1 MNDLY
6 KTNNRP
12 FINLL
17 KPEIMNKIQRMCVIL
32 LILLSFSSCE
42 VVEGIFNFGVGVG
55 VFIVIAVLAII
66 IWIISRF
73 RK

>member
-1 MNDLY
+1 MNILQS
-6 KTNNRP
+6 
-12 FINLL
+12 
-17 KPEIMNKIQRMCVIL
+17 KIQRMCIIL

-73 RK
+73 RKS